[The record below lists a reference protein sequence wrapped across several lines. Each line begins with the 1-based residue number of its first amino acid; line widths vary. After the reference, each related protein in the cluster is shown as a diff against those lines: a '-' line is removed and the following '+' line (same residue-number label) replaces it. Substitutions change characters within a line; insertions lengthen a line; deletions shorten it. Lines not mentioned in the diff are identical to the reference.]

1 MRRAC
6 LTRALLASIG
16 ARLALSA
23 EWASCKPAASSSK
36 PGENATTFKRR
47 AQINKQTWKERKKIL
62 GIKKQKVTYRGKTKL
77 IRRKEEKNSWR
88 GKKF

>member
-1 MRRAC
+1 MSKRRHLRRAC

-23 EWASCKPAASSSK
+23 AWESCKPAASSPSK
-36 PGENATTFKRR
+36 PGESATTFKRR

-62 GIKKQKVTYRGKTKL
+62 GIKKQKVT
-77 IRRKEEKNSWR
+77 
-88 GKKF
+88 